1 MQQNLHLDDRQ
12 HDDDVVNGKQRVAA
26 MANLII
32 ISLLLSL
39 FAGHWTTIACC
50 SKHQS
55 SSGLLMIVFKLKT
68 SFVNKRDAIITI
80 MAAFLSPLRRGKYH
94 EPHQT
99 NKKITHKT
107 RTHEMKKSLKID
119 KKRNRKS
126 SNNSKFDLSLSK
138 DNPRNPS
145 D

>member
-1 MQQNLHLDDRQ
+1 MGLNAENLHLDDRQ
-12 HDDDVVNGKQRVAA
+12 LDDDHVDNDKQRIAA

-32 ISLLLSL
+32 MFLMLSL

-99 NKKITHKT
+99 
-107 RTHEMKKSLKID
+107 KKSHTKLAHTK
-119 KKRNRKS
+119 
-126 SNNSKFDLSLSK
+126 
-138 DNPRNPS
+138 
-145 D
+145 